1 MKDAINVFIKISI
14 IILILSKSFN
24 KINKITDD
32 NNTLDYY
39 FSYSICTL
47 LYFANYYNC
56 SDNIFINNNIY
67 EDIVE
72 NEQKISLFINIRKTK
87 IENIFLLIGIIP
99 FLKNYST
106 ITYKINKKDI
116 YKIFKNI
123 FKNKKIKNKIIK
135 INDYDLHYFLEKFND
150 LINYKWEFI
159 PNKELLNNIRYIIN
173 NYYNNSY
180 LEIFDKSLNL
190 NFKYFLRNKKEYLSL
205 SDLNALMSK

>member
-72 NEQKISLFINIRKTK
+72 NEQKISLFIDIKKTK
-87 IENIFLLIGIIP
+87 IENILLLIGIIP

-106 ITYKINKKDI
+106 ITYKINKKEI
-116 YKIFKNI
+116 YKLFKNI

-135 INDYDLHYFLEKFND
+135 ISEYDLNYFLDKFND

-173 NYYNNSY
+173 NYYNSSY

-190 NFKYFLRNKKEYLSL
+190 NFKYFLRNKKDYLTL
-205 SDLNALMSK
+205 SELNALMSK

>member
-1 MKDAINVFIKISI
+1 MKDAINVIIKISI

-24 KINKITDD
+24 KINKIADD

-47 LYFANYYNC
+47 LYFANNYNC

-72 NEQKISLFINIRKTK
+72 NEQKISLFIDIKKTK
-87 IENIFLLIGIIP
+87 IENILLLIGIIP

-106 ITYKINKKDI
+106 ITYKINKKEI

-135 INDYDLHYFLEKFND
+135 ISEYDLNYLLEKFND

-190 NFKYFLRNKKEYLSL
+190 NFKYFLRSKKDYLSL
-205 SDLNALMSK
+205 RELNALMSK

>member
-72 NEQKISLFINIRKTK
+72 NEQKISLFIDIKKTK
-87 IENIFLLIGIIP
+87 IENILLLIGIIP

-135 INDYDLHYFLEKFND
+135 ISEYDLNYLLEKFND

-190 NFKYFLRNKKEYLSL
+190 NFKYFLRNKKDYLSL
-205 SDLNALMSK
+205 SELNALMSK

>member
-1 MKDAINVFIKISI
+1 MKDAINLFIKISI

-72 NEQKISLFINIRKTK
+72 NEQKISLFINIKKTK
-87 IENIFLLIGIIP
+87 IENILLLIGIIP

-106 ITYKINKKDI
+106 ITYKINKKEI

-135 INDYDLHYFLEKFND
+135 ISEYDLNYLLEKFND

-190 NFKYFLRNKKEYLSL
+190 NFKYFLRSKKDYLSL
-205 SDLNALMSK
+205 RELNALMSK